1 VLGQLNVPT
10 SKDVL
15 VNLATGDDAG
25 VFRLSEELAL
35 VQTVDFIPPIIDDPF
50 VFGEIAAANS
60 FSDIY
65 AMGGSPLTALNL
77 LCFPPDVS
85 QQILLRILEGGQA
98 TADRAGAFVI
108 GGHTIQDK
116 EPKYGMAVT
125 GSVYPNAY
133 ITNANAQFD
142 DVLVLTKPLGTGIIT
157 TAAKEDTVSDD
168 ILDYAVSQMRELNDK
183 ACLAMKSIGVNAC
196 TDVTGFGLLGHLF
209 NLAKASHVAAVI
221 DADRVPIMP
230 GVYDLARKNMIAGGT
245 RRNINWM
252 DKKTGW
258 RSKFDETLNAILC
271 DAQTSGGLLVSVAE
285 PKSQDLLN
293 QLVQLGVSGTIIG
306 RIGPIDEYHLEI
318 T

>member
-1 VLGQLNVPT
+1 
-10 SKDVL
+10 L

-77 LCFPPDVS
+77 TCFPSDVS

-125 GSVYPNAY
+125 GSVYPDAY
-133 ITNANAQFD
+133 ITNATAQPG

-157 TAAKEDTVSDD
+157 TAAKEDAVSEDV
-168 ILDYAVSQMRELNDK
+168 LNYAVSQMRELNDK
-183 ACLAMKSIGVNAC
+183 AALSMKSIGVNAC

-209 NLAKASHVAAVI
+209 NLAKASNVTAVL
-221 DADRVPIMP
+221 DAHKVPMMP
-230 GVYDLARKNMIAGGT
+230 GVYDLARKDMIAGGT
-245 RRNINWM
+245 KRNRSWM
-252 DKKTGW
+252 DKKTLW
-258 RSKFDETLNAILC
+258 QSKCDETLNTILC
-271 DAQTSGGLLVSVAE
+271 DAQTSGGLLISVAE
-285 PKSQDLLN
+285 QKVQDLLN
-293 QLVQLGVSGTIIG
+293 KMIQLGVIGTVIG
-306 RIGPIDEYHLEI
+306 NIVPMNKYHLEI

>member
-1 VLGQLNVPT
+1 M
-10 SKDVL
+10 

-77 LCFPPDVS
+77 TCFPSDVS

-125 GSVYPNAY
+125 GSVYPDAY
-133 ITNANAQFD
+133 ITNATAQPG

-157 TAAKEDTVSDD
+157 TAAKEDVVSENV
-168 ILDYAVSQMRELNDK
+168 LNYAVSQMRELNDK
-183 ACLAMKSIGVNAC
+183 AALSMKLIGVNAC
-196 TDVTGFGLLGHLF
+196 TDITGFGLLGHLF
-209 NLAKASHVAAVI
+209 NLAKASHVTAVL
-221 DADRVPIMP
+221 DAHKVPMMP
-230 GVYDLARKNMIAGGT
+230 GVYDLVRKDMIAGGT
-245 RRNINWM
+245 KRNRSWM
-252 DKKTGW
+252 DKKTLW
-258 RSKFDETLNAILC
+258 RSKCDEILNTILC
-271 DAQTSGGLLVSVAE
+271 DAQTSGGLLISVAE
-285 PKSQDLLN
+285 QKVQDLLN
-293 QLVQLGVSGTIIG
+293 KMIQLGVSGTIIG
-306 RIGPIDEYHLEI
+306 NIVPLNKYHLEI
-318 T
+318 K